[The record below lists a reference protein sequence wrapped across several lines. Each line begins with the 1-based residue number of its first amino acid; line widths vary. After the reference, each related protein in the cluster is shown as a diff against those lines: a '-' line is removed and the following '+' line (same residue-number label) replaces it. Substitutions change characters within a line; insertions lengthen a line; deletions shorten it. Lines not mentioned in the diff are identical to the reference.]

1 LHIFFQK
8 TQTTRA
14 EEKLKFN
21 IPIKLAPRNQGGFME
36 ENNKLIRI
44 AVDAAPGSLRSP
56 RNYGALQLASLG
68 ALPPRAPLSTPLPN
82 VSIEGG
88 CDINIRDEG
97 HTYTLSPRVNSSCK
111 DNISGKDYLKGLN
124 FLASHDVIVRHL
136 IMTKATL
143 GLTQD
148 DSAIIRFQE
157 KVPAFEG
164 LLSSPAWIPFRGDK
178 WPGARQIREISP
190 NRWEAFC
197 PYNRTPSILIEVVR
211 NAEEN
216 VILYEKGII
225 NQTADTATPFN
236 STPSANGQRII
247 KKTSLRG
254 ILVFSGELG
263 GDDKRSLR
271 IEIKNILKNT
281 NCGEH
286 VGWAKAS
293 TPSDDPAPLK
303 NLITL
308 DWSPIAA
315 RNGLILAFP
324 DYYPNA
330 TVAWSIATTLHKY
343 GIPCTPVSDS
353 YSNPKVKAA
362 MRLMIVSGPTD
373 DAWSRYASLTL
384 CPAWRSESKAQRL
397 YVSILKSSVF
407 NSTHKKLL
415 DDLLDDLCPSVMIG
429 AIPSICLSN
438 VNFKN

>member
-1 LHIFFQK
+1 V
-8 TQTTRA
+8 A
-14 EEKLKFN
+14 
-21 IPIKLAPRNQGGFME
+21 

-44 AVDAAPGSLRSP
+44 AVDAPPGSLKSP

-68 ALPPRAPLSTPLPN
+68 ALPPRAPLSAPLPN

-88 CDINIRDEG
+88 CDINIEDEG
-97 HTYTLSPRVNSSCK
+97 HTYTLSPRANNICK
-111 DNISGKDYLKGLN
+111 LDNVSGKDYLNGLN
-124 FLASHDVIVRHL
+124 YLASHDVIVRHL
-136 IMTKATL
+136 IMSKAKL

-148 DSAIIRFQE
+148 GSAVIRFQE
-157 KVPAFEG
+157 RVPAFEG
-164 LLSSPAWIPFRGDK
+164 LLSSPAWIPFRSDK
-178 WPGARQIREISP
+178 WPGARQICEIAP

-197 PYNRTPSILIEVVR
+197 PYNRIPSILIEVVR
-211 NAEEN
+211 SPEEN
-216 VILYEKGII
+216 ITLYENGII

-236 STPSANGQRII
+236 STPSVNGQRII

-254 ILVFSGELG
+254 ILVFSGELAG
-263 GDDKRSLR
+263 NDKKSLR

-286 VGWAKAS
+286 VGWARAS
-293 TPSDDPAPLK
+293 TPSDDPVPLK
-303 NLITL
+303 DLMTL
-308 DWSPIAA
+308 DWSPTAS

-330 TVAWSIATTLHKY
+330 TVAWSIATTLHKN

-373 DAWSRYASLTL
+373 DAWGRYASLML
-384 CPAWRSESKAQRL
+384 CPAWRGESKTQKL
-397 YVSILKSSVF
+397 YMTTLKSSIF
-407 NSTHKKLL
+407 SSAHRQLL
-415 DDLLDDLCPSVMIG
+415 DDLLDDLCPSVIIG

-438 VNFKN
+438 VNLKN